1 VILFLTRSTSH
12 RRGRKANQR
21 REAARIVSRHAYED
35 PILREAV
42 NRLTP
47 GLLAVKLQKKYGTF
61 DTHICDNYDQGEVIS
76 DSLGRGTLQQ
86 IGVLI
91 Q

>member
-1 VILFLTRSTSH
+1 MTRSTSH

-21 REAARIVSRHAYED
+21 LEAARIVSRHAYKD
-35 PILREAV
+35 TILREAV

-61 DTHICDNYDQGEVIS
+61 DAYICDSYDKGEVLS
-76 DSLGRGTLQQ
+76 DPYGRGTLQQ
-86 IGVLI
+86 VEALA
-91 Q
+91 QEA

>member
-35 PILREAV
+35 PILHEAV
-42 NRLTP
+42 NRLNP
-47 GLLAVKLQKKYGTF
+47 GLIAVKLQKKYGTF
-61 DTHICDNYDQGEVIS
+61 DAYICDNYDKGEVLS
-76 DSLGRGTLQQ
+76 DPYGRGTLQQ
-86 IGVLI
+86 MGTST
-91 Q
+91 

>member
-1 VILFLTRSTSH
+1 MPHRKSDRMIAKRRS
-12 RRGRKANQR
+12 RINQR
-21 REAARIVSRHAYED
+21 REASRIVSRHAYKD

-61 DTHICDNYDQGEVIS
+61 DAYICDNYDKGEVLS
-76 DSLGRGTLQQ
+76 DPYGRGTLQQ
-86 IGVLI
+86 IGTST
-91 Q
+91 

>member
-1 VILFLTRSTSH
+1 LTRSTSH
-12 RRGRKANQR
+12 RRGKKTNQR
-21 REAARIVSRHAYED
+21 REAARIVSKHAYKD

-61 DTHICDNYDQGEVIS
+61 DTHVCDNYDKGEVLS
-76 DSLGRGTLQQ
+76 DPYGRGTLQQ
-86 IGVLI
+86 VEALT
-91 Q
+91 QEA